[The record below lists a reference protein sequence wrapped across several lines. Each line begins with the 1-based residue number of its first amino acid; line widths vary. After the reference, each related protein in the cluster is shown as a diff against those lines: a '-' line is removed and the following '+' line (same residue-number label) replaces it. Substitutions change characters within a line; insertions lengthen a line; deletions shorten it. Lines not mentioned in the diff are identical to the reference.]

1 MGAMYFQDNTVIRKA
16 INNRWRTW
24 LTALMLTVMAGIS
37 SQASAQK
44 IDTAAIDAL
53 PGDIQLAVYGAIA
66 TIRGFDTATLEL
78 PVTVEPPAIAGL
90 YESTF
95 RYIGFGLHRI
105 DIDVYS
111 QLDGEPSGR
120 RLLAQ
125 LVLQDLIHRRVIL
138 SVLLHY
144 RVQETGVTI
153 DAGIAQVVT
162 PKQPDTRFFVV
173 PAALLPQPLLGNMTH
188 AELVKLAVENDHLVS
203 PAANPSQPDDYA
215 VLALALDRLPG
226 GDTVFI
232 QPNGGTSFLTEVV
245 DFAGFRVGIARG
257 SFALAELGRSI
268 TMELAHLPAP
278 EQGESPEP
286 RRLVATAKPLQ
297 YAE

>member
-1 MGAMYFQDNTVIRKA
+1 MV
-16 INNRWRTW
+16 
-24 LTALMLTVMAGIS
+24 V
-37 SQASAQK
+37 
-44 IDTAAIDAL
+44 
-53 PGDIQLAVYGAIA
+53 
-66 TIRGFDTATLEL
+66 
-78 PVTVEPPAIAGL
+78 
-90 YESTF
+90 
-95 RYIGFGLHRI
+95 
-105 DIDVYS
+105 
-111 QLDGEPSGR
+111 LDGEPSGR

-125 LVLQDLIHRRVIL
+125 LVLQDLIDRRVIL
-138 SVLLHY
+138 SVLLHH

-268 TMELAHLPAP
+268 TMAARLIVASKCPDAHSFIVHTALFFRF
-278 EQGESPEP
+278 SP
-286 RRLVATAKPLQ
+286 RRFSEICGLSLRRIILC
-297 YAE
+297 